1 MKAAKSSIVLL
12 LSSVTLLFLTSVVRG
27 VELNLKQNSSLNKQ
41 VHSESVRRARQFCGN
56 REMRVEG
63 YFETKNFFIH
73 LCYDSNN
80 EIWYYGI
87 AKGSEAEAIGPLYTY
102 TEEGTGYVVENGDYT
117 YIVTGLS
124 LSIYEGNNLL
134 QEEPVINSH
143 HRE

>member
-1 MKAAKSSIVLL
+1 MKPRKSGIVLL
-12 LSSVTLLFLTSVVRG
+12 LSCVTLLSLTSVVRG
-27 VELNLKQNSSLNKQ
+27 IELNLKPYNSLNKQ
-41 VHSESVRRARQFCGN
+41 VDSESVRRARQFCSN

-80 EIWYYGI
+80 DIWYYGI

-134 QEEPVINSH
+134 QEEFVINSH
-143 HRE
+143 QRE